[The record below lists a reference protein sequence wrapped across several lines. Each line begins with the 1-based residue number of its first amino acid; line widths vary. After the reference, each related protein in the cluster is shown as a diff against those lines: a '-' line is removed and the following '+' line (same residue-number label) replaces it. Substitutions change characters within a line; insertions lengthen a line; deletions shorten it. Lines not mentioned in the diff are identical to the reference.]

1 MIKFVN
7 LKRYKLLSE
16 LKKKFLNPQKEV
28 IDGHIFLKID
38 DKQYHKVIEDNYND
52 YMDMLRKLHKLL
64 NKDFYFQKY
73 PNFRY
78 NTKEDN
84 YPVWHSDI
92 HFNHNKEQINVMVP
106 ITKKDFGFEIIT
118 FGSFILNKLPFN
130 FLNNKIIKKFLS
142 LISKKIN
149 YLDKIL
155 LFNGAYLHTASC
167 RKGFKKPR
175 LSIDFRLLPT
185 NFKGKVKLSKR
196 NIPLKPGY
204 YFSEKPISQ
213 Y

>member
-1 MIKFVN
+1 MIKFIH

-16 LKKKFLNPQKEV
+16 LRKNFSNPKKEV
-28 IDGHIFLKID
+28 VNSHIFLKID
-38 DKQYHKVIEDNYND
+38 NKEYNRVMDDNYID
-52 YMDMLRKLHKLL
+52 YIDMLKKVYKVL

-84 YPVWHSDI
+84 YPVWHSDT
-92 HFNHNKEQINVMVP
+92 HFNHNKSQINVMVP

-130 FLNNKIIKKFLS
+130 FLNNKIVKKFLS

-149 YLDKIL
+149 YLDKML

-167 RKGFKKPR
+167 RKDFKNPR
-175 LSIDFRLLPT
+175 LSIDFRLLPI
-185 NFKGKVKLSKR
+185 NYKGKVKLSKR

-204 YFSEKPISQ
+204 YFSEKPISE